1 MSAASFS
8 LFHKKGVKVDFSL
21 PFDCDPVAYVADIQ
35 AAIDTALVGGWS
47 VDKPEVVLGED
58 RIIEVDAWAWASSS
72 NKGKDQIHLFSPGKL
87 HKVCKPVYEEDFAKL
102 PILFDPKNP
111 GKIKQMDSGNNRE
124 RAAQRGYLNACAPFT
139 IRAVDTGTTYATNDE
154 SGEAVVRAVYEF
166 DAVVSMSEEAQR
178 VMDQKTGKA
187 NGQAGQAKATPATT
201 TGQNGAVTTG
211 QNGAGQAG
219 QNGAGQAKATP
230 ATTTGQNGAG
240 QTELT
245 NADLLALQIKT
256 LFGDIDDRAVL
267 EATPWLIK
275 RWSKHFTPDNVRNQI
290 PALSVEE
297 CGKVAESCVAYPTK
311 LVNDFKAWRK
321 EEQAKATQAKGEK
334 EKQLADIP
342 F

>member
-35 AAIDTALVGGWS
+35 AAIDAALVGGWS
-47 VDKPEVVLGED
+47 VDKPEIVLGED

-111 GKIKQMDSGNNRE
+111 GKVKQMDSGNNRE

-139 IRAVDTGTTYATNDE
+139 IRAIDTGTTYATNDE

-187 NGQAGQAKATPATT
+187 NGQAVQAKATPATT
-201 TGQNGAVTTG
+201 TGQAGQNGTG
-211 QNGAGQAG
+211 QNG
-219 QNGAGQAKATP
+219 
-230 ATTTGQNGAG
+230 ATTTGQNGTG

-275 RWSKHFTPDNVRNQI
+275 RWSKHFTPENVRNQI
-290 PALSVEE
+290 PALSGEE
-297 CGKVAESCVAYPTK
+297 CGKIAESCVAYPTK

-321 EEQAKATQAKGEK
+321 EEQAKAAQAKAEQ